1 MNCRLLKE
9 TENLVMS
16 DMSYRSILNQ
26 GSILYKYQLSKQLFS
41 DNNILSEVW
50 GEVDDSWKQVQ
61 LINGTTNW

>member
-16 DMSYRSILNQ
+16 DMSYCSILNQ

-50 GEVDDSWKQVQ
+50 GEVDDLCKQVQ
-61 LINGTTNW
+61 QINGTAN

>member
-61 LINGTTNW
+61 QINGTTNW

>member
-26 GSILYKYQLSKQLFS
+26 GSILYKYQLSKQLFYLAV
-41 DNNILSEVW
+41 NKGAFVVVIVW
-50 GEVDDSWKQVQ
+50 
-61 LINGTTNW
+61 